1 MTGLEREVVKT
12 TSMRGSVGMRTI
24 KINRVMRVLS
34 DQRGQSMIE
43 YAVIIGVVIVMAVT
57 LVIIFGGQIEA
68 LFNSVTAALSA
79 I

>member
-1 MTGLEREVVKT
+1 
-12 TSMRGSVGMRTI
+12 MRTI

>member
-1 MTGLEREVVKT
+1 MHVLPVKARK
-12 TSMRGSVGMRTI
+12 MVD
-24 KINRVMRVLS
+24 VLA
-34 DQRGQSMIE
+34 DRRGQSMIE
-43 YAVIIGVVIVMAVT
+43 YAVIIGVVIVMAVA

>member
-1 MTGLEREVVKT
+1 MKT
-12 TSMRGSVGMRTI
+12 ARTKRGQIVSRLQD
-24 KINRVMRVLS
+24 R
-34 DQRGQSMIE
+34 RGQSMIE
-43 YAVIIGVVIVMAVT
+43 YAVIIGVVIVMAVA

>member
-1 MTGLEREVVKT
+1 MKVKALLKST
-12 TSMRGSVGMRTI
+12 
-24 KINRVMRVLS
+24 K
-34 DQRGQSMIE
+34 GQGMIE
-43 YAVIIGVVIVMAVT
+43 YAVIIGVVIVMAVA